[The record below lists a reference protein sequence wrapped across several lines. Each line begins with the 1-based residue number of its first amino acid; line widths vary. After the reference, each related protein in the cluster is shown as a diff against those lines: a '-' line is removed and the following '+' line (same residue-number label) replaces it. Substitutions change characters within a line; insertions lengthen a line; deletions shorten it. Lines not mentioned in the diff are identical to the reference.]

1 MNQNLRVTETREV
14 SAFFSFIHLC
24 LFFSGFCYYYDKFH
38 ILVLGISVQI
48 LENNAGFFF
57 SYFVNIL
64 GASID

>member
-1 MNQNLRVTETREV
+1 MTNST
-14 SAFFSFIHLC
+14 S
-24 LFFSGFCYYYDKFH
+24 
-38 ILVLGISVQI
+38 LVLGISVQI